1 MKSGDIFAISEDGEL
16 LERFVRRPLNVG
28 AQFDEKWLQEVLFAN
43 IDLIQ
48 PTDASYD
55 RIQLVPLCREL
66 NLNDGIRNLFLDI
79 LAITE
84 TGKLILI
91 ECKLWKN
98 PQARREV
105 LAQAFEY
112 ASLLQSLSYSDL
124 SSKLR
129 RHINSGS
136 EDPIIFALRSAGI
149 SVDESLLISRIDQGM
164 KKGNFHVVIAGDGIR
179 TDLVNLVNSPAM
191 TGMTADLSLLE
202 ISVHQDG
209 EGKTLLTPSVPQEI
223 ETVTRTVLIST
234 EGMPVSIEEDESE
247 INPLPNQKSPVQRQM
262 KEEKKELNTLFWRR
276 AIEEIKFSH
285 PDQDS
290 LRRGGSNWCKALLPA
305 PLKWITAW
313 RSKDQIGVFL
323 RIDGE
328 DIPKY
333 KVFFDERLDLMR
345 EEISSDISV
354 NIPADGSDGWSTALF
369 LSVNYSEIDVYDPN
383 TIDLQIEWLA
393 EHLDKFVNYIRPIL
407 KQLPK

>member
-202 ISVHQDG
+202 ISVHQDD
-209 EGKTLLTPSVPQEI
+209 EGKTLLSPSVPQEI

-247 INPLPNQKSPVQRQM
+247 INPLPNQESPTQRRM

-354 NIPADGSDGWSTALF
+354 NIPSEGSDDWSTALF

-407 KQLPK
+407 KQLPQ

>member
-333 KVFFDERLDLMR
+333 KVFFDERLDLMK

-393 EHLDKFVNYIRPIL
+393 EHLDKFVNYIRPLL

>member
-129 RHINSGS
+129 RHIDSGS

-202 ISVHQDG
+202 ISVHQDD
-209 EGKTLLTPSVPQEI
+209 EGKTLLFPSVPQEI

-247 INPLPNQKSPVQRQM
+247 INPLPNQASPTQRRM
-262 KEEKKELNTLFWRR
+262 KEEKKELNTLFWQK

-285 PDQDS
+285 PDQDP

-333 KVFFDERLDLMR
+333 KVFFEERLDLMR

-354 NIPADGSDGWSTALF
+354 NIPAEGSDDWSTALF
-369 LSVNYSEIDVYDPN
+369 LSVNNSEIDVYDPN
-383 TIDLQIEWLA
+383 TMDHQIEWLA
-393 EHLDKFVNYIRPIL
+393 EHLDKFINYIRPL
-407 KQLPK
+407 VNQLPK

>member
-1 MKSGDIFAISEDGEL
+1 MKSGDIFALSKNGDL
-16 LERFVRRPLNVG
+16 QERFERYSLSAG
-28 AQFDEKWLQEVLFAN
+28 GHFDEKWLQEVLFAN
-43 IDLIQ
+43 IELIQ

-55 RIQLVPLCREL
+55 KLRLIPLCREL
-66 NLNDGIRNLFLDI
+66 NLNDGIRNLYLDI
-79 LAITE
+79 LTITE

-129 RHINSGS
+129 KHIDSGT
-136 EDPIIFALRSAGI
+136 EDPIVFALRSAGI
-149 SVDESLLISRIDQGM
+149 SVDESLLISRVDQGI
-164 KKGNFHVVIAGDGIR
+164 KKGNFHIVIAGDGIR

-202 ISVHQDG
+202 ISVHQNTKG
-209 EGKTLLTPSVPQEI
+209 EILLSPSVPQAI
-223 ETVTRTVLIST
+223 ETITRTVLIST

-247 INPLPNQKSPVQRQM
+247 VNQLSNQTSPAQRQM
-262 KEEKKELNTLFWRR
+262 NEEKKELNTLFWQR
-276 AIEEIKFSH
+276 AINEINFSH
-285 PDQDS
+285 PDQEP

-313 RSKDQIGVFL
+313 RGKDQIGVFL
-323 RIDGE
+323 RIDGD
-328 DIPKY
+328 DIRKY
-333 KVFFDERLDLMR
+333 GEFFTDQLELMKA
-345 EEISSDISV
+345 EISQDITIGTPEDGKSD
-354 NIPADGSDGWSTALF
+354 WSTAF
-369 LSVNYSEIDVYDPN
+369 FIMVETDGIDLYDPA
-383 TIDLQIEWLA
+383 TTEHQIDWLGM
-393 EHLDKFVNYIRPIL
+393 HLDKFVNYMRPL
-407 KQLPK
+407 VKQLPK

>member
-333 KVFFDERLDLMR
+333 KVFFDERLDLMK

>member
-84 TGKLILI
+84 TGRLILI

-129 RHINSGS
+129 RHIDSGS

-202 ISVHQDG
+202 IAVHQDG
-209 EGKTLLTPSVPQEI
+209 EDKTLLSPSVPQEI

-234 EGMPVSIEEDESE
+234 EGMPVSIEEDETE
-247 INPLPNQKSPVQRQM
+247 INPLPNQASPTQRRM
-262 KEEKKELNTLFWRR
+262 KEEKKELNTLFWQK

-285 PDQDS
+285 PDQDP
-290 LRRGGSNWCKALLPA
+290 LRRGGSNWSKALLPA

-333 KVFFDERLDLMR
+333 KVFFEERLDLMR

-354 NIPADGSDGWSTALF
+354 NIPAEGSDGWSTALF

-383 TIDLQIEWLA
+383 TMDLQIEWLA

>member
-247 INPLPNQKSPVQRQM
+247 INPLPNQASPTQRRM

-407 KQLPK
+407 KQLPQ

>member
-129 RHINSGS
+129 RHIDSGS

-333 KVFFDERLDLMR
+333 KVFFDERLDLMK

>member
-1 MKSGDIFAISEDGEL
+1 M
-16 LERFVRRPLNVG
+16 
-28 AQFDEKWLQEVLFAN
+28 
-43 IDLIQ
+43 
-48 PTDASYD
+48 
-55 RIQLVPLCREL
+55 
-66 NLNDGIRNLFLDI
+66 
-79 LAITE
+79 AITE

-129 RHINSGS
+129 RHIDSGP

-202 ISVHQDG
+202 ISVHQDD
-209 EGKTLLTPSVPQEI
+209 EGKTLLSPSVPQEI

-234 EGMPVSIEEDESE
+234 EGMPVSIEEDEGE
-247 INPLPNQKSPVQRQM
+247 INPLPNQASPTQRRM
-262 KEEKKELNTLFWRR
+262 KEEKKELNTLFWQK

-285 PDQDS
+285 PDQDP

-305 PLKWITAW
+305 PLKWITAFQVMTKLEF
-313 RSKDQIGVFL
+313 S
-323 RIDGE
+323 
-328 DIPKY
+328 
-333 KVFFDERLDLMR
+333 
-345 EEISSDISV
+345 
-354 NIPADGSDGWSTALF
+354 
-369 LSVNYSEIDVYDPN
+369 
-383 TIDLQIEWLA
+383 
-393 EHLDKFVNYIRPIL
+393 
-407 KQLPK
+407 

>member
-407 KQLPK
+407 KQLPQ

>member
-129 RHINSGS
+129 RHIDSGS

-164 KKGNFHVVIAGDGIR
+164 NKGNFHVVIAGDGIR

-202 ISVHQDG
+202 ISVHQDD
-209 EGKTLLTPSVPQEI
+209 EGKILLSPSVPQEI

-247 INPLPNQKSPVQRQM
+247 INPLPNQASPTQRRM
-262 KEEKKELNTLFWRR
+262 KEEKKELNTLFWQK

-285 PDQDS
+285 PDQDP

-333 KVFFDERLDLMR
+333 KVFFEERLDLMR

-354 NIPADGSDGWSTALF
+354 NIPSEGSDDWSTALF

-383 TIDLQIEWLA
+383 TMDHQIEWLA

>member
-383 TIDLQIEWLA
+383 TMDHQIEWLA

>member
-164 KKGNFHVVIAGDGIR
+164 RKGNFHVVIAGDGIR

-202 ISVHQDG
+202 ISVHQDD
-209 EGKTLLTPSVPQEI
+209 EGKILLSPSVPQEI

-247 INPLPNQKSPVQRQM
+247 INPLPNQSSPTQRRM
-262 KEEKKELNTLFWRR
+262 KEEKKELNTLFWQK

-285 PDQDS
+285 PDQDP

-333 KVFFDERLDLMR
+333 KVFFEERLDLMR

-354 NIPADGSDGWSTALF
+354 NIPAEGSDDWSTALF
-369 LSVNYSEIDVYDPN
+369 LSVNYSEIDVYDAN

-393 EHLDKFVNYIRPIL
+393 EHLDKFVNYIRPLL

>member
-247 INPLPNQKSPVQRQM
+247 INPLPNQASPTQRRM

-276 AIEEIKFSH
+276 AIEEIKFNH

>member
-16 LERFVRRPLNVG
+16 LERFVRRPLNIG

>member
-129 RHINSGS
+129 KHIDSGS

-202 ISVHQDG
+202 ISVHQDD
-209 EGKTLLTPSVPQEI
+209 EGKTLLSPSVPQEI

-247 INPLPNQKSPVQRQM
+247 INPLPNQASPTQRRM
-262 KEEKKELNTLFWRR
+262 KEEKKELNTLFWQK

-285 PDQDS
+285 PDQDP

-333 KVFFDERLDLMR
+333 KVFFEERLDLMR

-354 NIPADGSDGWSTALF
+354 NIPSEGSDDWSTALF

-383 TIDLQIEWLA
+383 TMDHQIEWLA
-393 EHLDKFVNYIRPIL
+393 EHLDKFINYIRPL
-407 KQLPK
+407 VNQLPK

>member
-129 RHINSGS
+129 RHIDSGS

-333 KVFFDERLDLMR
+333 KVFFDERLDLMK

-393 EHLDKFVNYIRPIL
+393 EHLDKFVNYIRPLL

>member
-129 RHINSGS
+129 RHIDSGS

-202 ISVHQDG
+202 ISVHQDD
-209 EGKTLLTPSVPQEI
+209 EGKILLSPSVPQEI

>member
-129 RHINSGS
+129 RHIDSGS

-247 INPLPNQKSPVQRQM
+247 INPLPNQASPTQRRM
-262 KEEKKELNTLFWRR
+262 KEEKKELNTLFWQK

-285 PDQDS
+285 PDQDP

-333 KVFFDERLDLMR
+333 KVFFEERLDLMR

-354 NIPADGSDGWSTALF
+354 NIPSEGSDDWSTALF

>member
-247 INPLPNQKSPVQRQM
+247 INPLPNQASPTQRRM
-262 KEEKKELNTLFWRR
+262 KEEKKELNTLFWQK

-285 PDQDS
+285 PDQDP

-333 KVFFDERLDLMR
+333 KVFFEERLDLMR

-354 NIPADGSDGWSTALF
+354 NIPSEGSDDWSTALF

-383 TIDLQIEWLA
+383 TMDHQIEWLA
-393 EHLDKFVNYIRPIL
+393 EHLDKFINYIRPL
-407 KQLPK
+407 VNQLPK

>member
-129 RHINSGS
+129 RHIDSGS

-202 ISVHQDG
+202 ISVHQYGD
-209 EGKTLLTPSVPQEI
+209 GKTLLSPSVPQEI

-234 EGMPVSIEEDESE
+234 EGMPVSIEEDENE
-247 INPLPNQKSPVQRQM
+247 INPLPNQASPAQRQM

-285 PDQDS
+285 PDQDP

-323 RIDGE
+323 RIDGV

-333 KVFFDERLDLMR
+333 KVFFEERLDLMR
-345 EEISSDISV
+345 EEISPDISV
-354 NIPADGSDGWSTALF
+354 SIPAEGGDGWSTALF
-369 LSVNYSEIDVYDPN
+369 ISVNDSEIDIYDPN
-383 TIDLQIEWLA
+383 TIDHQIEWLA
-393 EHLDKFVNYIRPIL
+393 EHLDKFINYIRPL
-407 KQLPK
+407 VNQLPK

>member
-354 NIPADGSDGWSTALF
+354 NIPSEGSDDWSTALF

-383 TIDLQIEWLA
+383 TMDHQIEWLA
-393 EHLDKFVNYIRPIL
+393 EHLDKFINYIRPL
-407 KQLPK
+407 VNQLPK

>member
-247 INPLPNQKSPVQRQM
+247 INPLPNQASPTQRRM
-262 KEEKKELNTLFWRR
+262 KEEKKELNTLFWQK

-285 PDQDS
+285 PDQDP

-333 KVFFDERLDLMR
+333 KVFFEERLDLMR

-354 NIPADGSDGWSTALF
+354 NIPAEGSDDWSTALF

-383 TIDLQIEWLA
+383 TMDHQIEWLA
-393 EHLDKFVNYIRPIL
+393 EHLDKFINYIRPL
-407 KQLPK
+407 VNQLPK

>member
-129 RHINSGS
+129 RHIDSGS
-136 EDPIIFALRSAGI
+136 EDPIIFALRNAGI

-164 KKGNFHVVIAGDGIR
+164 NKGNFHVVIAGDGIR
-179 TDLVNLVNSPAM
+179 TDLVNLLNSPAM

-202 ISVHQDG
+202 ISVHQDDD
-209 EGKTLLTPSVPQEI
+209 GKTLLSPSVPQEI

-247 INPLPNQKSPVQRQM
+247 INQIPNQASPAQRRM
-262 KEEKKELNTLFWRR
+262 KEEKKELNTLFWQK

-285 PDQDS
+285 PDQDP

-305 PLKWITAW
+305 PLKWITAF
-313 RSKDQIGVFL
+313 RSNDQIGIFL
-323 RIDGE
+323 RIDRE
-328 DIPKY
+328 DIRKY
-333 KVFFDERLDLMR
+333 QVFFEGQLDLMR
-345 EEISSDISV
+345 EEISPDISV
-354 NIPADGSDGWSTALF
+354 SIPAEGSESWSTALF
-369 LSVNYSEIDVYDPN
+369 ISVNSSKIDLYDSN

>member
-112 ASLLQSLSYSDL
+112 ASILQSLSYSDL

-191 TGMTADLSLLE
+191 TGMTVDLSLLE

-247 INPLPNQKSPVQRQM
+247 INPLPNQASPTQRRM
-262 KEEKKELNTLFWRR
+262 KEEKKELNTLFWQK

-285 PDQDS
+285 PDQDP

-333 KVFFDERLDLMR
+333 KVFFEERLDLMR

-354 NIPADGSDGWSTALF
+354 NIPSEGSDDWSTALF

-383 TIDLQIEWLA
+383 TMDHQIEWLA
-393 EHLDKFVNYIRPIL
+393 EHLDKFINYIRPL
-407 KQLPK
+407 VNQLPK

>member
-1 MKSGDIFAISEDGEL
+1 
-16 LERFVRRPLNVG
+16 
-28 AQFDEKWLQEVLFAN
+28 
-43 IDLIQ
+43 
-48 PTDASYD
+48 
-55 RIQLVPLCREL
+55 
-66 NLNDGIRNLFLDI
+66 
-79 LAITE
+79 
-84 TGKLILI
+84 
-91 ECKLWKN
+91 
-98 PQARREV
+98 
-105 LAQAFEY
+105 
-112 ASLLQSLSYSDL
+112 
-124 SSKLR
+124 LR

-247 INPLPNQKSPVQRQM
+247 INPLPNQASPTQRRM

-407 KQLPK
+407 KQLPQ

>member
-129 RHINSGS
+129 RHIDSGS

-202 ISVHQDG
+202 ISVHQDD
-209 EGKTLLTPSVPQEI
+209 EGKTLLSPSVPQEI

-247 INPLPNQKSPVQRQM
+247 INPLPNQASPTQRRM
-262 KEEKKELNTLFWRR
+262 KEEKKELNTLFWQK

-285 PDQDS
+285 PDQDP

-333 KVFFDERLDLMR
+333 KVFFEERLDLMR

-354 NIPADGSDGWSTALF
+354 NIPSEGSDDWSTALF

-383 TIDLQIEWLA
+383 TMDHQIEWLA
-393 EHLDKFVNYIRPIL
+393 EHLDKFINYIRPL
-407 KQLPK
+407 VNQLPK